1 MIVNILFIVQIVL
14 GITLIA
20 LVMMQAKNL
29 GTGAVFGG
37 SDSFATTRR
46 GFEKTLFY
54 LTAIV
59 SVLFFIV
66 ALFSAALS

>member
-1 MIVNILFIVQIVL
+1 MITVLYVVQIIL

-29 GTGAVFGG
+29 GSGAVFGG

-46 GFEKTLFY
+46 GFEKTLFN

-59 SVLFFIV
+59 AGLFFLV

>member
-1 MIVNILFIVQIVL
+1 MITTVLFIVQIIL

-46 GFEKTLFY
+46 GFEKTLFN

-59 SVLFFIV
+59 ALLFFIV